1 MPKVA
6 ARSQRDKLQLLD
18 QFKPGTP
25 AATMAIDLLRMMVQV
40 DTSNP
45 PGNEISLA
53 TKLESWIKDQ
63 GFDFVTTTIFESEP
77 GRASLIVDIL
87 GTEPESHPSWGFMSH
102 IDVVPAEGT
111 WEHPPFAADIVE
123 AEHDTFI
130 WGRGTLDIKSL
141 GAADLTAAFT
151 LLQEGFRPKGNIKIL
166 LCADEEC
173 GGHKG
178 MEWLAKNHPDAIRVD
193 CCLNEGGG
201 FKLPLKDD
209 FVIQTGEK
217 GIFWTKFR
225 IHGKGGH
232 GSMPPSY
239 DTTAIYKMVA
249 ALKRL
254 KKYKPE
260 IIINQEYL
268 ATINAISLPGVIKF
282 LIKRKSLLRGLLKLA
297 GKLLK
302 TNMAQVVI
310 PLVSDS
316 IAVTNFHS
324 GMKENSISPD
334 AEIILDIRTLP
345 GHGREHVNAMIRKA
359 IGAKLFDQMEWEA
372 RDNQMCTTSTT
383 DNDYYHIIE
392 KITREIYPGANLVP
406 LLSAGSTDCKY
417 YRERGMHSY
426 GFSLAI
432 KDEDLTYDQLIELSH
447 NANERI
453 SLTNLLLGVD
463 FNYRV
468 MKQV

>member
-1 MPKVA
+1 MPKKA
-6 ARSQRDKLQLLD
+6 PPSQRDRLHLLD

-25 AATMAIDLLRMMVQV
+25 PATMAIDLLQMMIRV

-45 PGNEISLA
+45 PGNEIELA
-53 TKLESWIKDQ
+53 TKLEAWVQSQ
-63 GFDFVTTTIFESEP
+63 GMDLVTTRIFESEP
-77 GRASLIVDIL
+77 GRADLIVDIP

-102 IDVVPAEGT
+102 LDVVPAEGT
-111 WEHPPFAADIVE
+111 WTYPPFAAEIVE
-123 AEHDTFI
+123 AEHDSFI
-130 WGRGTLDIKSL
+130 WGRGAMDIKYM
-141 GAADLTAAFT
+141 GAAHLTAAFT
-151 LLQEGFRPKGNIKIL
+151 LLSEGFRPKGNIKIL

-178 MEWLAKNHPDAIRVD
+178 LDWLAQNHPDAIKVD

-201 FKLPLKDD
+201 FKIPLKDD

-217 GIFWTKFR
+217 GIFWTKFK

-232 GSMPPSY
+232 GSMPPPHN
-239 DTTAIYKMVA
+239 TTAIYKMVA
-249 ALKRL
+249 ALERL
-254 KKYKPE
+254 KKFKPKM
-260 IIINQEYL
+260 IINKEYIS
-268 ATINAISLPGVIKF
+268 TIDAMSIPGAIKF
-282 LIKRKSLLRGLLKLA
+282 LLKRKSLLRGLLNLA
-297 GKLLK
+297 GKVAKVNL
-302 TNMAQVVI
+302 AQVVL

-334 AEIILDIRTLP
+334 AEITLDIRTLP

-359 IGAKLFDQMEWEA
+359 IGAELFDQMEWEA

-383 DNDYYHIIE
+383 DNEYYKIIE
-392 KITREIYPGANLVP
+392 NIAREIYPGANLVP
-406 LLSAGSTDCKY
+406 MLSAGSTDCKF
-417 YRERGMHSY
+417 YRERGMHAY
-426 GFSLAI
+426 GFCPVI
-432 KDEDLTYDQLIELSH
+432 KDEDMTYAQLLALAH
-447 NANERI
+447 NADERI

-463 FNYRV
+463 FNYRI